1 MEFTDQI
8 SILIFS
14 LVMLAVAIFLLM
26 SKVIIGPLAK
36 LKKTER
42 IVLSLSL
49 IGTVMVVFMAA
60 ASYFFMFYFS
70 FCIVWITE

>member
-49 IGTVMVVFMAA
+49 IGTVMVVFMAG
-60 ASYFFMFYFS
+60 SELLFHVLF
-70 FCIVWITE
+70 